1 MPGGRGDLRGSKMS
15 EWERVFL
22 RNVVLPPHCQR
33 RRTRRPGSTAFR
45 CVLKYLEGAALTQVG
60 GTREPSSVFSLSPC
74 FLPTAG
80 QDLLCLPAGAH
91 EGRGFQ
97 DKVTCF
103 GGN

>member
-1 MPGGRGDLRGSKMS
+1 MS
-15 EWERVFL
+15 EWEKVFL

-60 GTREPSSVFSLSPC
+60 GTRRAQQCLLAEPLLSAHRRPGSAVF
-74 FLPTAG
+74 A
-80 QDLLCLPAGAH
+80 
-91 EGRGFQ
+91 GRGFQ